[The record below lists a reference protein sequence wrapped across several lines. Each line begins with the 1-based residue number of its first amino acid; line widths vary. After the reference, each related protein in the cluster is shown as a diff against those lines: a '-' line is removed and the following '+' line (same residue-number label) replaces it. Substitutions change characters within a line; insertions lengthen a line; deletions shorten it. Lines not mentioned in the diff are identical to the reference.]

1 MRAKEGGK
9 ETTGESSLYLP
20 SVPFPW
26 SLAVHQQSLLYFA
39 KNEAPEEEAGK
50 IEEKQN
56 EKKSLAV

>member
-1 MRAKEGGK
+1 M
-9 ETTGESSLYLP
+9 TGESSLYLP